1 MEHRSGKSVKLEEE
15 IDGAWSRWV
24 KVALES
30 CGLWSIH
37 VKGKPLMEM
46 ATEEVYKSKLV
57 KVVEDKREISDLRQG
72 KDELYQL
79 VGRLKE
85 VWTELDVVKLNTS
98 DPRVYQERRKQD
110 VIFGFLVEEM
120 CELVKHTC
128 DVWEMNKK
136 PDRWKGGT
144 SCKKGRLRKLSKV
157 WFMMRRS
164 WRKGSES
171 EHLTDSMVLKRIKD
185 TLQQMVV

>member
-1 MEHRSGKSVKLEEE
+1 M
-15 IDGAWSRWV
+15 
-24 KVALES
+24 
-30 CGLWSIH
+30 
-37 VKGKPLMEM
+37 
-46 ATEEVYKSKLV
+46 YKSKLV
-57 KVVEDKREISDLRQG
+57 KAVEEKREISDLRQG

-171 EHLTDSMVLKRIKD
+171 EHLSDSMV
-185 TLQQMVV
+185 